1 MDNFDTSIATS
12 LISMFKSC
20 SSLTSL
26 YLPKFN
32 TINIQNTQMKSIFE
46 GCTKLKISVYPEK
59 CSNLISDLPSYV
71 ELVNIT
77 N

>member
-1 MDNFDTSIATS
+1 MDNFDTSKATS
-12 LISMFKSC
+12 LISMFNSC

-32 TINIQNTQMKSIFE
+32 TINIQNTQMNSIFE
-46 GCTKLKISVYPEK
+46 GCTKLKLSVNPEK
-59 CSNLISDLPSYV
+59 CPNLISALPTYV
-71 ELVNIT
+71 ELFNIT